1 MPSPESGYGSD
12 VGTVV
17 SAIRLPC
24 VRFAQK
30 MRPAWVAISALCV
43 AGALS
48 GCVRFTVD
56 LVVSDRDNVSG
67 SIVLAYPQAA
77 SLLFE
82 SNGEISDLSQSYA
95 SIEGARERGYD
106 QDGYIGTE
114 IRFDEVAI
122 ETFSRPGVGS
132 APLTITRQGDELRL
146 EGSFDFSGFDAEEF
160 DSTEGFAARTVS
172 DDLGDMYVSVVLP
185 GEILGTNGVV
195 NDGENRVS
203 WRLSIGETNTIYATA
218 LSPVPT
224 PDWVWWAIFGGVV
237 VVAGGVGYSIVRV
250 RRGKPDTSYPEGS
263 GRVPPVTQ

>member
-1 MPSPESGYGSD
+1 
-12 VGTVV
+12 
-17 SAIRLPC
+17 
-24 VRFAQK
+24 
-30 MRPAWVAISALCV
+30 MRPAWVVISALCV

-56 LVVSDRDNVSG
+56 LVVSDRDDVSG

-77 SLLFE
+77 SPLFE
-82 SNGEISDLSQSYA
+82 SNGEIADLSESYA
-95 SIEGARERGYD
+95 SIEGAQERRHD
-106 QDGYIGTE
+106 RDGFVGTE

-146 EGSFDFSGFDAEEF
+146 DGSFDFLGFDAEEF

-195 NDGENRVS
+195 DDGENRVS
-203 WRLSIGETNTIYATA
+203 WRLSIGDTNTIYATA

-237 VVAGGVGYSIVRV
+237 VVGSAVGVVFVRLRRANPETGYA
-250 RRGKPDTSYPEGS
+250 EGS
-263 GRVPPVTQ
+263 GRVPLVNQ